1 MSKII
6 SKSNTDFEDRDPF
19 KDLENESLERR
30 LVAAPQN
37 DSLCTFTSGFNDQFY
52 YSLEFNKNSVT
63 VYYSPCIKNVTGYTP
78 EEIINLKLL
87 TIELI
92 VEEDLPEVKRL
103 LDSLKIGNVENIE
116 LTYRLKRKDDKIIW
130 INERIRLEW
139 QNQTTKRYV
148 GLVNDIT
155 KFKLLEESANKKVE
169 ELQSKIAARDNFLSI
184 LSHDLRAPFSSIL
197 GFTEILLSDAV
208 LTEAER
214 TEYLNYINDS
224 SSNQLRLVNYL
235 LDWSNLQTGRLIIDP
250 HRIQAQSLVFN
261 CISSL
266 TGNAMRKNIEI
277 KVSIPESI
285 FIDADERLMTQVIT
299 NLVSNAIKF
308 SEDGK
313 TVEIRAERFNNE
325 LVEFVIKD
333 EGVGIPENYQTRVFK
348 FDKMFST
355 RGTRGERGT
364 GLGLSLVKEIIERH
378 KGDIWFYSKEKVG
391 SEFHFTIPCSD
402 NTILLVENN
411 KDDYAKIENLIV
423 ENYPEFKFIGTSNG
437 FEAINIVLKQHPSLI
452 ISSHNLPLMNGVQL
466 IKSIVGGDRKFYAPI
481 IAIIDSPDESII
493 NSYKEIGIKSILF
506 KPVDLNQFSREINT
520 VLS

>member
-6 SKSNTDFEDRDPF
+6 NKSPTEFEENNPF
-19 KDLENESLERR
+19 RDLENNSLERK
-30 LVAAPQN
+30 LVSASQN
-37 DSLCTFTSGFNDQFY
+37 EESYDLASVFNDQFH
-52 YSLEFNKNSVT
+52 YSLNFNENSIEVF
-63 VYYSPCIKNVTGYTP
+63 YSPGIESVTGYTP
-78 EEIINLKLL
+78 DEIIKFKLL
-87 TIELI
+87 AKEL
-92 VEEDLPEVKRL
+92 VVDEDLPEVRKHIY
-103 LDSLKIGNVENIE
+103 SIQTGKVENIE
-116 LTYRLKRKDDKIIW
+116 LNYRIKRKDGKIIW
-130 INERIRLEW
+130 LNEQIKFDN
-139 QNQTTKRYV
+139 QNKIGKKFIGFVYDV
-148 GLVNDIT
+148 T
-155 KFKLLEESANKKVE
+155 KFRLNEESANNKLE
-169 ELQSKIAARDNFLSI
+169 ELQKKIAARDNFLSI

-197 GFTEILLSDAV
+197 GFTEILLSEAV
-208 LTEAER
+208 LTDAER

-235 LDWSNLQTGRLIIDP
+235 LDWSNLQTGRLLIDR

-285 FIDADERLMTQVIT
+285 FIEADERLMTQVIT

-308 SEDGK
+308 SEDGR
-313 TVEIRAERFNNE
+313 TVEIRSERFNNE

-333 EGVGIPENYQTRVFK
+333 EGVGIPENYQTRIFK

-378 KGDIWFYSKEKVG
+378 NGEIWFYSKEKSG
-391 SEFHFTIPCSD
+391 SEFHFTIPSSD

-411 KDDYAKIENLIV
+411 SDDFAKIENLIM
-423 ENYPEFKFIGTSNG
+423 ENYPEFKFLGTNNG

-452 ISSHNLPLMNGVQL
+452 ISSHDLPLMNGVQFV
-466 IKSIVGGDRKFYAPI
+466 KSIMRGDRKFFAPI
-481 IAIIDSPDESII
+481 IAIIDSPDELVIK
-493 NSYKEIGIKSILF
+493 SYKEIGIKSILS
-506 KPVDLNQFSREINT
+506 KPVDLNQFNKEINIA
-520 VLS
+520 LS